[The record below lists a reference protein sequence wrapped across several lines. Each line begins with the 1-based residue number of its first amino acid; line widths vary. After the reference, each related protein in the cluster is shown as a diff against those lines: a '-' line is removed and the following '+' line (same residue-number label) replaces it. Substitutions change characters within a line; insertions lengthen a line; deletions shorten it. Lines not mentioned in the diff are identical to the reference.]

1 MRWARVSVKTNP
13 DALEAVAAAL
23 ECRGTGGTIFESGPC
38 AVGYL
43 PVDDRLEHT
52 LDSLKAALKAMP
64 ALGIDPGPARI
75 SLTFEEDVDWAT
87 AWREH
92 FRPLHVSARLTICP
106 SWEDYTPSEGET
118 VVLLDPGM
126 AFGTGGHETTRLC
139 MRALES
145 VVSPGCSVADVG
157 TGSGVLAIT
166 AALLGAR
173 RVDAVDNDP
182 VAVEAA
188 GRNVEQNG
196 VGSAVVVARNDGL
209 DGLAGP
215 YDIVVAN
222 ILPNVVSAIAPT
234 AFGRLR
240 PGGIYLASGFTEPY
254 ENDVRAALADAGFV
268 SSGRWTEGR
277 WVALASV
284 RPDHRA

>member
-1 MRWARVSVKTNP
+1 MRWARVSVRTNP
-13 DALEAVAAAL
+13 NALEAVAAAL
-23 ECRGTGGTIFESGPC
+23 ECRGTGGTLFESGPC

-64 ALGIDPGPARI
+64 DLGIDPSPAGI

-92 FRPLHVSARLTICP
+92 FKPLHVSARLTICP
-106 SWEDYTPSEGET
+106 SWEEYSPSEGEM
-118 VVLLDPGM
+118 VISLDPGM

-145 VVSPGCSVADVG
+145 VISPGCVVADVG
-157 TGSGVLAIT
+157 SGSGVLAIT
-166 AALLGAR
+166 AALLGAS

-182 VAVEAA
+182 VAVETAR
-188 GRNVEQNG
+188 GNVAQNG
-196 VGSAVVVARNDGL
+196 VADSVAVTEGDGL
-209 DGLAGP
+209 TGLPGP
-215 YDIVVAN
+215 YDVVVAN
-222 ILPNVVSAIAPT
+222 ILPNVVSAMAPT

-240 PGGIYLASGFTEPY
+240 PGGVYLASGFTEPY
-254 ENDVRAALADAGFV
+254 EADVQAALIEAGFMPA
-268 SSGRWTEGR
+268 GRWTEGR
-277 WVALASV
+277 WVALSST
-284 RPDHRA
+284 RPNESA